1 MSILIVAT
9 ETATAASSGGPP
21 MWTLVLPVVSAIVVA
36 GIGAYQTIQVERI
49 RKDVKADNKVTRQ
62 ESLMRFQDDQD
73 MISEGAAAIRELTTK
88 IDYVRSEVRESR
100 DKITEVAIVQGIQ
113 SDDIKEIKSDMR
125 TVQSEHTEL
134 RNLIRPLVDEK
145 SLKDS

>member
-1 MSILIVAT
+1 MGIFLIVAT
-9 ETATAASSGGPP
+9 ETAAASSSVGTPA
-21 MWTLVLPVVSAIVVA
+21 WVLALPVMATILVA
-36 GIGAYQTIQVERI
+36 GIGAYQAIQVERI

-113 SDDIKEIKSDMR
+113 SDDIKEIKTDLR
-125 TVQSEHTEL
+125 TIQAEQVDL
-134 RNLIRPLVDEK
+134 RNRIDGLGYEK
-145 SLKDS
+145 I

>member
-1 MSILIVAT
+1 MGIFLIVAT
-9 ETATAASSGGPP
+9 ETAAASSSVGTPA
-21 MWTLVLPVVSAIVVA
+21 WVFALPVMSAILVA
-36 GIGAYQTIQVERI
+36 GIGAYQSIQVERI

-62 ESLMRFQDDQD
+62 ESLTRIQDDQD

-113 SDDIKEIKSDMR
+113 SDDIKEIKTDLR
-125 TVQSEHTEL
+125 TIQAEQVDL
-134 RNLIRPLVDEK
+134 RNRIDGLGYEK
-145 SLKDS
+145 I